1 MSLESATSAEERSLL
16 FRPELTSSER
26 QWEVKKEKLFP
37 ANFEFDDLKAQADNL
52 RRIALQREALENSR
66 EEAQGD
72 YRLFRRAIS
81 NSSKRITFKKSIV
94 VVMEEDP
101 GLLIFTHEPT
111 RIFGTG
117 ETVRE
122 ALGDFE
128 DTFIR
133 IYLSYMETPA
143 EQLTNEAVEFTE
155 QLKRIVE
162 SCEYV

>member
-1 MSLESATSAEERSLL
+1 MNLESATTAEESYPF
-16 FRPELTSSER
+16 FRPALSSSER
-26 QWEVKKEKLFP
+26 QWEVKEGKLSP
-37 ANFEFDDLKAQADNL
+37 ANLVFDEFKDKVSDLL
-52 RRIALQREALENSR
+52 RRALVNSL

-72 YRLFRRAIS
+72 YRLFRQTIS
-81 NSSKRITFKKSIV
+81 NSSKKLTFKKPIV

-122 ALGDFE
+122 ALKDFE

-133 IYLSYMETPA
+133 IYFSYVETPV
-143 EQLTNEAVEFTE
+143 EQLTAEAVAFTE
-155 QLKRIVE
+155 QLKRMVE
-162 SCEYV
+162 SCEDVRL